1 MKKISLLFLS
11 VFVLTSARAQY
22 WKKIDSVFTPSG
34 VAVLNFSAPEFCDFD
49 GDGDF
54 DLLMGNSSS
63 SRVSYFRNIGTKT
76 NPRFLQDTSILSSI
90 YANGYVGTNSDYPV
104 AVDLS
109 GDSLTDLII
118 GGFNGS
124 LYYKNIGDSTHPV
137 WQKDTA
143 IFASVNTVIGTDS
156 KPAFA
161 DLDGDGDLDMLVGIG
176 ESFFGGVTAGI
187 TMGFRNTGSKF
198 LPNFVQDST
207 LVVGIPD
214 IGRNAYPVLRDL
226 DNDGKIDLLF
236 GRDLLTFVYYKNTG
250 TANVPVWTSNSL
262 FSGTEA
268 KTYWKDPSLCDL
280 DGDGDLDLIYGT
292 SDGTFYFYQNI
303 GTASTPQFQY
313 NPAYFQ
319 VIRIDGNAA
328 SVSFADFDHDG
339 DNDFVSG
346 DWLGKFQYFRN
357 DGSSTSPKFTRT
369 TTSFSS
375 ITVTSY
381 SAPVFVDID
390 GDGDYDIVSGAL
402 DGKIYCFIN
411 SGSSFSQNT
420 TLFAGIDAGWQSA
433 PALADLD
440 GDGDLDMIIGAEDAD
455 SLRFYKNVSGA
466 FITDNSFIDGVTS
479 PSYGHPTFADVDND
493 GDYDL
498 IIGGISGNLRFY
510 ENVGSKSLPFWG
522 RFDEV
527 FANVSVRQNAA
538 PGFADLDGDG
548 KVDIVLGEYNGNF
561 SLFKNMMPTEVR
573 RTSGVSPGEFALL
586 QNYPNPFN
594 PVTVISYQLAA
605 NSFVTVKVYDFLG
618 REVATLVNG
627 ELNEGTYTL
636 QWNATGFASGVYFY
650 RLQARNYSATKKLL
664 LLR

>member
-1 MKKISLLFLS
+1 M
-11 VFVLTSARAQY
+11 
-22 WKKIDSVFTPSG
+22 
-34 VAVLNFSAPEFCDFD
+34 
-49 GDGDF
+49 
-54 DLLMGNSSS
+54 
-63 SRVSYFRNIGTKT
+63 
-76 NPRFLQDTSILSSI
+76 
-90 YANGYVGTNSDYPV
+90 
-104 AVDLS
+104 
-109 GDSLTDLII
+109 
-118 GGFNGS
+118 
-124 LYYKNIGDSTHPV
+124 
-137 WQKDTA
+137 
-143 IFASVNTVIGTDS
+143 
-156 KPAFA
+156 
-161 DLDGDGDLDMLVGIG
+161 
-176 ESFFGGVTAGI
+176 
-187 TMGFRNTGSKF
+187 
-198 LPNFVQDST
+198 
-207 LVVGIPD
+207 
-214 IGRNAYPVLRDL
+214 
-226 DNDGKIDLLF
+226 
-236 GRDLLTFVYYKNTG
+236 
-250 TANVPVWTSNSL
+250 
-262 FSGTEA
+262 
-268 KTYWKDPSLCDL
+268 
-280 DGDGDLDLIYGT
+280 
-292 SDGTFYFYQNI
+292 
-303 GTASTPQFQY
+303 
-313 NPAYFQ
+313 
-319 VIRIDGNAA
+319 
-328 SVSFADFDHDG
+328 
-339 DNDFVSG
+339 
-346 DWLGKFQYFRN
+346 
-357 DGSSTSPKFTRT
+357 RT
-369 TTSFSS
+369 TASFSS
-375 ITVTSY
+375 LTVTSY

-594 PVTVISYQLAA
+594 PVTVISYQLAT